1 MSCLFCRIGRNE
13 IPAKKVFEDGEIVAF
28 EDIHPQAPVHVLVI
42 PRQHV
47 ATLNDLQPE
56 HDALIGRMHRVA
68 AELARDRGLAD
79 RGYRVVM
86 NCNAEAGQ
94 SVFHVHLHLLG
105 GRAMHWPPG

>member
-1 MSCLFCRIGRNE
+1 LSCLFCRIGRNE